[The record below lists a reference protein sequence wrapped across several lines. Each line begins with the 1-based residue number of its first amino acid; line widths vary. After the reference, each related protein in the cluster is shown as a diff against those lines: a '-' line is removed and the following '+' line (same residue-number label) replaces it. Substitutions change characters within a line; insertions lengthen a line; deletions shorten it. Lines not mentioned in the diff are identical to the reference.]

1 MTKKSG
7 LADSPFFIKPQ
18 PQPPKTEA
26 TPLLKT
32 SSLKKKKSTTKKSP
46 TEIKTNLVKEV
57 SRHHETKQPSN
68 HDTTVSRYHDTII
81 ELLRKTVKVIGK
93 EAATHRFTVEEKK
106 AIKKI
111 VFTYEDQGILT
122 SENEITRIAVNYLI
136 EDYRQNGKSSLLD
149 RVLKALNT

>member
-18 PQPPKTEA
+18 PSLPEAEVTPPVKQ
-26 TPLLKT
+26 
-32 SSLKKKKSTTKKSP
+32 KKPGIKEKK
-46 TEIKTNLVKEV
+46 VKQEVVV
-57 SRHHETKQPSN
+57 SRHHDTMQPSN
-68 HDTTVSRYHDTII
+68 HDTTVSWYHDTII
-81 ELLRKTVKVIGK
+81 ELLRKTVKIVGK

-136 EDYRQNGKSSLLD
+136 EDYEQNGERSLLD
-149 RVLKALNT
+149 KVLKALNT

>member
-7 LADSPFFIKPQ
+7 LADSPFFTKPQ
-18 PQPPKTEA
+18 PQAPKTEV
-26 TPLLKT
+26 TPLLKNP
-32 SSLKKKKSTTKKSP
+32 SPKKKKPKIQK
-46 TEIKTNLVKEV
+46 EIDPATVV
-57 SRHHETKQPSN
+57 SRHHGIMQPSN

-81 ELLRKTVKVIGK
+81 ELLRKTVKIIGK
-93 EAATHRFTVEEKK
+93 EAATHRFTVEEKR

-136 EDYRQNGKSSLLD
+136 EDYKQNGKSSLLD
-149 RVLKALNT
+149 RVLKALNR

>member
-7 LADSPFFIKPQ
+7 LANNPLFLKSQ
-18 PQPPKTEA
+18 PQPAKAGA
-26 TPLLKT
+26 TSPSKNP
-32 SSLKKKKSTTKKSP
+32 SLKKKKPQIQNETDPAST
-46 TEIKTNLVKEV
+46 V
-57 SRHHETKQPSN
+57 SRHHDTKQPSN

-81 ELLRKTVKVIGK
+81 ELLRKAVKVIGK

-106 AIKKI
+106 AIRKI

-136 EDYRQNGKSSLLD
+136 EDYKQNGKSSLLD

>member
-1 MTKKSG
+1 MNKKSG

-18 PQPPKTEA
+18 PQPQKIEA
-26 TPLLKT
+26 TPLLKQEKPQV
-32 SSLKKKKSTTKKSP
+32 SEKKV
-46 TEIKTNLVKEV
+46 NQDNVV
-57 SRHHETKQPSN
+57 SRHQDTTQPSN

-111 VFTYEDQGILT
+111 VFTYEDQGLLT

-136 EDYRQNGKSSLLD
+136 EDYKQNGKSSLLD

>member
-1 MTKKSG
+1 MNKKSG

-18 PQPPKTEA
+18 PQPSEA
-26 TPLLKT
+26 TPLLEQEIPQV
-32 SSLKKKKSTTKKSP
+32 SEKK
-46 TEIKTNLVKEV
+46 INQDNVV
-57 SRHHETKQPSN
+57 SRHHDTKQPSN

-81 ELLRKTVKVIGK
+81 ELLRKTVKIIGK

-106 AIKKI
+106 AVKKI

-136 EDYRQNGKSSLLD
+136 EDYQENGKSSLLD

>member
-18 PQPPKTEA
+18 P
-26 TPLLKT
+26 
-32 SSLKKKKSTTKKSP
+32 
-46 TEIKTNLVKEV
+46 TEIEVTPPVKKNVRKALEKERPATVV
-57 SRHHETKQPSN
+57 SRHRDTKQPSN
-68 HDTTVSRYHDTII
+68 HDTTVSWYHDTTI
-81 ELLRKTVKVIGK
+81 EFLRKTVKIIGK

-111 VFTYEDQGILT
+111 VFTYEDQGTLT

-136 EDYRQNGKSSLLD
+136 EDYKENGKSSLLD

>member
-18 PQPPKTEA
+18 PRPPEA
-26 TPLLKT
+26 EVTPPMKQKNPRKE
-32 SSLKKKKSTTKKSP
+32 KK
-46 TEIKTNLVKEV
+46 VKQEGMV
-57 SRHHETKQPSN
+57 SRHHDTTQPSN
-68 HDTTVSRYHDTII
+68 HDTTVAWYHDTII
-81 ELLRKTVKVIGK
+81 ELLRKTVKIVGK

-122 SENEITRIAVNYLI
+122 SENEITRIAVNFLI
-136 EDYRQNGKSSLLD
+136 EDYEQNGEMSLLD
-149 RVLKALNT
+149 KVLKALNT

>member
-18 PQPPKTEA
+18 PRPPEA
-26 TPLLKT
+26 EVTPLVKQ
-32 SSLKKKKSTTKKSP
+32 KKPRIKEKKVKQ
-46 TEIKTNLVKEV
+46 EIVV
-57 SRHHETKQPSN
+57 SRHHDTTQPSN
-68 HDTTVSRYHDTII
+68 HDTTVSRYHDTIV
-81 ELLRKTVKVIGK
+81 ELLRKTVKIVGK

-111 VFTYEDQGILT
+111 VFTYEDQGVLT

-136 EDYRQNGKSSLLD
+136 EDYEQNGESSLLD
-149 RVLKALNT
+149 KVLKALNT